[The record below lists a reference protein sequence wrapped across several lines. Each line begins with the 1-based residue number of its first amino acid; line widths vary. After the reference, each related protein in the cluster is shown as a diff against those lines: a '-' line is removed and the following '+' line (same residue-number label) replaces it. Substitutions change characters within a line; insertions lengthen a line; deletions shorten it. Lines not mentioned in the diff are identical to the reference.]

1 MINDRMNVEVGSK
14 ICNRTKNCDLKQKE
28 ENVSIYRS
36 FDSSLQMVIIFLDF
50 TSFAVLRNW
59 GGVLVSAISQ
69 HANSVV
75 KIQFGVERE
84 GRSGTPGI

>member
-1 MINDRMNVEVGSK
+1 
-14 ICNRTKNCDLKQKE
+14 
-28 ENVSIYRS
+28 
-36 FDSSLQMVIIFLDF
+36 MVIIFLDF